1 MVRCVIITVSRAM
14 PLIGAASGDHLY
26 LRAAGSI
33 KVSRLTERIDFE
45 LFDSFDR
52 RRHHARD
59 HPVSLSASSA
69 GKVVYVCGGGTG
81 HVVGV
86 VATIDGEG
94 VLVLVAAGNIAGRRH
109 ARL

>member
-1 MVRCVIITVSRAM
+1 MTE
-14 PLIGAASGDHLY
+14 GA
-26 LRAAGSI
+26 
-33 KVSRLTERIDFE
+33 DFKF
-45 LFDSFDR
+45 LHAFDR
-52 RRHHARD
+52 RSHHARD

-69 GKVVYVCGGGTG
+69 GKVVYVRGGGTG